1 MNEDDQTVL
10 GHFSYV
16 LPYLNKLLFNDVG
29 VTLSDREQV
38 IFYQP
43 GKTLDLKVPIG
54 SPLQPGMVLYRAV
67 HEGRRVTTKA
77 DKSRWGQP
85 FIAVAIPLYNAQKEI
100 IGSACVFEA
109 VDRQERLQAM
119 AASLTENIA
128 TLAQT
133 SEELS
138 AQTQEIAGV
147 SQSLVQIVQESQV
160 RTNETGQVLNLI
172 KSIAGQTNLLGLNA
186 AIEAARVGEL
196 GRGFGVVAEEIR
208 NLATSSADS
217 IKKIEAIITAI
228 QSDSSMTADK
238 IKQVNTVIGD
248 IASSISSIAASVQQ
262 TAAMAHQL
270 DEMAETLDKEAD

>member
-1 MNEDDQTVL
+1 MHEDDQAVL
-10 GHFSYV
+10 GHFNYV
-16 LPYLNKLLFNDVG
+16 LPYLNNLLFNDVG
-29 VTLSDREQV
+29 VTLSNREQV

-54 SPLQPGMVLYRAV
+54 SPLKPGMVLYRAI
-67 HEGRRVTTKA
+67 HEKRRVVTKA
-77 DKSRWGQP
+77 DKARWGHP
-85 FIAVAIPLYNAQKEI
+85 FIAVAIPLYNSEKEI

-109 VDRQERLQAM
+109 VDRQERLQTM
-119 AASLTENIA
+119 AANLNENIDI
-128 TLAQT
+128 LAQT
-133 SEELS
+133 SEEIS

-160 RTNETGQVLNLI
+160 RANETGQVLNLI

-208 NLATSSADS
+208 KLATSSADS
-217 IKKIEAIITAI
+217 IKKIETIITAI
-228 QSDSSMTADK
+228 QSDSGATAEK

-248 IASSISSIAASVQQ
+248 IANSISSIASSVQQ

-270 DEMAETLDKEAD
+270 DEMAETLAKEDN